1 VAWFVRLG
9 PAQRQAACPVVFP
22 RQVAFP
28 QAACRC
34 AAQARQPAGLPSAAL
49 SWLRRQPVERRAWAW
64 SAVPVSELRPAA
76 PLSGRQG
83 ADRRARPSAWQAA
96 APLVAWSASERA
108 QQSAAC
114 VREAQRQVAA

>member
-1 VAWFVRLG
+1 
-9 PAQRQAACPVVFP
+9 VFP
-22 RQVAFP
+22 RQVVFP

-34 AAQARQPAGLPSAAL
+34 AAQAHQPAELPSAAL
-49 SWLRRQPVERRAWAW
+49 SWLRRQPVERRARAW

-76 PLSGRQG
+76 PLCGRQE

-108 QQSAAC
+108 QQPAAC